1 MGAGEKRI
9 MGKSK
14 NSEQRQC
21 QPVVLM
27 YHGIVSR
34 TSASP
39 PEREAGAGF
48 YDVTAENFRAQMEY
62 LKTSGT
68 KNVILTFDDGEMNNF
83 EEALPVLKEFGC
95 MGYFFIIAQRAGRQ
109 GYMGWEE
116 LRALHE
122 AGMVIGSHGF
132 SHEILTNLQDTQI
145 QEELAASKKYLERNL
160 EIAVESLSV
169 PRGFCND
176 KILQMAYKVGYK
188 SIFISER
195 PAGLK
200 SACLSRIAVK
210 SHWSLQRFIQATN
223 GRTPAGERIFEFSK
237 NGFKQI
243 GGGALYDWARR
254 MMLKIK

>member
-1 MGAGEKRI
+1 

-62 LKTSGT
+62 LKTNGCT
-68 KNVILTFDDGEMNNF
+68 AQRDVILTFDDGEMNNF
-83 EEALPVLKEFGC
+83 EEALPMLKEFGFT
-95 MGYFFIIAQRAGRQ
+95 GYFFIIAQRVGRQ

-176 KILQMAYKVGYK
+176 KILQMAYKAGYK

-195 PAGLK
+195 PAGFK

-210 SHWSLQRFIQATN
+210 SHWLLRRFIQAMD

-243 GGGALYDWARR
+243 GGGALYDWMRR